1 MIKIKIYGL
10 GGQGVVTMGKVLCIA
25 YSIYENDFAKTM
37 PAYGHERKGGAV
49 LTDVIADKERILTN
63 SFITDP
69 DCIIVL
75 DSNVSAEEVKLDVEK
90 HKNAVLILNTDTVKQ
105 DYAAA
110 FSQCWYTDATK
121 YSLEQVGKNLPNV
134 GMMGAL
140 AKVGLIGLEAIES
153 AVRDYFGKSAE
164 SYLRIIKE
172 GYDGTQK
179 R

>member
-37 PAYGHERKGGAV
+37 PAYGHEIKGGAV
-49 LTDVIADKERILTN
+49 LTD
-63 SFITDP
+63 P
-69 DCIIVL
+69 DYIVVL
-75 DSNVSAEEVKLDVEK
+75 DPNVSAEEVKLDVEK

-110 FSQCWYTDATK
+110 FSQCWYADATK

>member
-25 YSIYENDFAKTM
+25 YSIYENNYAKTM

-49 LTDVIADKERILTN
+49 LTDVIADNERILTN

-75 DSNVSAEEVKLDVEK
+75 DPNVSAEEIKLDAAK
-90 HKNAVLILNTDTVKQ
+90 HKNAILILNTDEVKQ
-105 DYAAA
+105 DYAK
-110 FSQCWYTDATK
+110 FFRECWYADATK

-140 AKVGLIGLEAIES
+140 AKVGLIGLEAVENAITE
-153 AVRDYFGKSAE
+153 YFGKSAE
-164 SYLRIIKE
+164 AYIRIIRE
-172 GYDGTQK
+172 GFDGTQK